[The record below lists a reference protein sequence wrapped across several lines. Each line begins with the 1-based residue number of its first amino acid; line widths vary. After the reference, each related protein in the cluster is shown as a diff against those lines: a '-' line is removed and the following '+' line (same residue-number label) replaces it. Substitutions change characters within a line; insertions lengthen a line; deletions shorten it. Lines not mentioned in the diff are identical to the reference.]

1 MLGFIVSKQLV
12 RKLMKKELLQSI
24 VKRKFKVTIDSSHKY
39 PVVENKLNREFTVS
53 RENQAQV
60 SDIAYIRIGHGWI
73 YLNLF
78 DRKVIGWSLSATMR
92 TKDTSIKAFKN
103 GFN

>member
-53 RENQAQV
+53 RENQA
-60 SDIAYIRIGHGWI
+60 
-73 YLNLF
+73 
-78 DRKVIGWSLSATMR
+78 
-92 TKDTSIKAFKN
+92 
-103 GFN
+103 